1 MVSYCNYQ
9 SLTQRRVN
17 FTGSN
22 GQCAYQFYVLGAAS
36 PFSEQYFVESSNL
49 FDADCKCINYIKITM
64 AVDGRTQSLSGKVV
78 ATVHIGDD
86 EVVLH
91 VAGGAV
97 SPGTE
102 SVGSRNK

>member
-1 MVSYCNYQ
+1 M
-9 SLTQRRVN
+9 
-17 FTGSN
+17 GSN
-22 GQCAYQFYVLGAAS
+22 GHCAFKFYVLGAAS

-78 ATVHIGDD
+78 TSVNIGDD

-91 VAGGAV
+91 VASRAV

-102 SVGSRNK
+102 SVGPGNKLLVIENGISRLT